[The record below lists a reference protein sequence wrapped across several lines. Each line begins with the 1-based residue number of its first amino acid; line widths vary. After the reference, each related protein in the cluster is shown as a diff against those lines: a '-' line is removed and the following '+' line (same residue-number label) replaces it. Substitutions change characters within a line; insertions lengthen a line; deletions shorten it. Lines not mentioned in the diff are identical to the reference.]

1 MIKASSAV
9 VRLGASQR
17 GLGDRLPKPRVAK
30 MVKLSSGD
38 PSFSTP
44 AYVMA
49 AANRAMQEGYTHYPP
64 PPGDPALREAIAA
77 YQARISGVPLTAAE
91 VQVTAGATG
100 AISAAMLAYLDPGD
114 EVILL
119 DPTYSLYVDLAR
131 TVGATAVFVPLT
143 KAFEVDLDA
152 VRRAV
157 TPRTR
162 MLILNFPSNPTGQL
176 LEPKELD
183 GLAVIAEQHDLLVL
197 ADEAYDQL
205 VFQGEHRSILGHP
218 GMTARTLLVNTFS
231 KTYAMTGW
239 RLGWV
244 AAKGNMIKAVLTMN
258 RSILG
263 APSYISQR
271 AGLEALTNEAED
283 RKWRAW
289 MLDQYRAQRRALWEP
304 LTRIPGLQVYDPEAA
319 FYLWV
324 RYQAPLSSVEMMKYL
339 YERGLFIRPGT
350 EFGAMGEGHIR
361 FTFAPAVNLI
371 EDGVAIFT
379 EAMAELRAR

>member
-1 MIKASSAV
+1 MIKPSRAV
-9 VRLGASQR
+9 ERLGASQR
-17 GLGDRLPKPRVAK
+17 GLGDRLPKPRVAT

-38 PSFSTP
+38 PSFATP

-49 AANRAMQEGYTHYPP
+49 AATRAMQEGYTHYPP

-77 YQARISGVPLTAAE
+77 YQARLSHVPLSAAE

-100 AISAAMLAYLDPGD
+100 AISAAMLAFLDPGD
-114 EVILL
+114 EVLLL

-143 KAFEVDLDA
+143 RTFEVDLDA
-152 VRRAV
+152 VAQAI

-162 MLILNFPSNPTGQL
+162 MLVLNYPSNPTGQL
-176 LEPKELD
+176 LAPGELD
-183 GLAVIAEQHDLLVL
+183 GLAEIATRHDLVVL

-205 VFQGEHRSILGHP
+205 VFQGEHRSVLGHP
-218 GMTARTLLVNTFS
+218 GLTARTVLVNTFS

-244 AAKGNMIKAVLTMN
+244 AATGDLIKPIRTMN
-258 RSILG
+258 RSVLG
-263 APSYISQR
+263 APSAISQR
-271 AGLEALTNEAED
+271 AGLEALTNEPED
-283 RKWRAW
+283 RTWRAW
-289 MLDQYRAQRRALWEP
+289 MLDQYRRQRQALWEP

-324 RYQAPLSSVEMMKYL
+324 RYEAPLSSVDMMKYL

-361 FTFAPAVNLI
+361 FCFAPAVDVI
-371 EDGVAIFT
+371 EAGVAIFT
-379 EAMAELRAR
+379 AAMAELRAR